1 MMDRWIVRVVKVMML
16 IMMMMVRMTIVM
28 KIRLFW

>member
-16 IMMMMVRMTIVM
+16 LMMVMVRMTIVM